1 MCKRAET
8 AKKQL
13 GGYAEICA
21 FSVGILCMKYKAK
34 TRHGVK
40 GQGGLDDYMDYGKYG
55 NADHQFDF
63 IYNSSV
69 CYCRYGTQ

>member
-1 MCKRAET
+1 
-8 AKKQL
+8 
-13 GGYAEICA
+13 
-21 FSVGILCMKYKAK
+21 MKYKAK

-55 NADHQFDF
+55 NADHQYDF